1 MFIVMLF
8 MAAAFMIQLALGYF
22 QIRNFTKTYIELRRK
37 GKVAIGRRPGKFRAG
52 TIVLFA
58 VNNKGDILDAKKMQ
72 GVTVFAKFK
81 KLKGFE
87 NKNILSINDND
98 LNNFNKLVRIAVKD
112 AIHNYKV
119 IMNGGEIPE
128 KLSVYRRIITKA
140 ESLLMAK
147 K

>member
-112 AIHNYKV
+112 AINNYKV

-140 ESLLMAK
+140 ENFLMAK

>member
-1 MFIVMLF
+1 MLL

-22 QIRNFTKTYIELRRK
+22 QIRNFAKTYIELRRK

-81 KLKGFE
+81 RLKGFE

-128 KLSVYRRIITKA
+128 KLSVYKRIITKA

>member
-1 MFIVMLF
+1 MFIIMLL

-112 AIHNYKV
+112 AIHNYKA

-128 KLSVYRRIITKA
+128 KLSIYRQITTKA

>member
-1 MFIVMLF
+1 MFIIMLL
-8 MAAAFMIQLALGYF
+8 MAAAFIIQLALGYF

-81 KLKGFE
+81 RLKGFE

-112 AIHNYKV
+112 AINNYKV

-140 ESLLMAK
+140 ENFLMAK

>member
-1 MFIVMLF
+1 
-8 MAAAFMIQLALGYF
+8 MAAAFIIQLALGYF

-81 KLKGFE
+81 RLKGFE

-112 AIHNYKV
+112 AINNYKV

-140 ESLLMAK
+140 ENFLMAK

>member
-1 MFIVMLF
+1 MLL
-8 MAAAFMIQLALGYF
+8 MAAAFVIQLALGYF

-112 AIHNYKV
+112 AIHNYKA

-128 KLSVYRRIITKA
+128 KLSIYRQIITKA

>member
-112 AIHNYKV
+112 AINNYKV

-128 KLSVYRRIITKA
+128 RLSIYRRIITKA

>member
-1 MFIVMLF
+1 
-8 MAAAFMIQLALGYF
+8 
-22 QIRNFTKTYIELRRK
+22 
-37 GKVAIGRRPGKFRAG
+37 VAIGRRPGKFRAG

-81 KLKGFE
+81 RLKGFE

-112 AIHNYKV
+112 AINNYKV

-140 ESLLMAK
+140 ENFLMAK

>member
-112 AIHNYKV
+112 AINNYKV
-119 IMNGGEIPE
+119 IMNGREIPE

-140 ESLLMAK
+140 ENFLMAK

>member
-112 AIHNYKV
+112 AINNYKV
-119 IMNGGEIPE
+119 IMNGREIPE
-128 KLSVYRRIITKA
+128 RLSIYRRIITKA

>member
-58 VNNKGDILDAKKMQ
+58 VNNKGDILDEKKMQ

-112 AIHNYKV
+112 AINNYKV
-119 IMNGGEIPE
+119 IMNGREIPE

-140 ESLLMAK
+140 ENFLMAK

>member
-1 MFIVMLF
+1 MLL

-112 AIHNYKV
+112 AIHNYKA

-128 KLSVYRRIITKA
+128 KLSIYRQITTKA

>member
-98 LNNFNKLVRIAVKD
+98 L
-112 AIHNYKV
+112 
-119 IMNGGEIPE
+119 
-128 KLSVYRRIITKA
+128 
-140 ESLLMAK
+140 
-147 K
+147 

>member
-1 MFIVMLF
+1 MFIIMLL
-8 MAAAFMIQLALGYF
+8 MAAAFVIQLALGYF

-112 AIHNYKV
+112 AIHNYKA

-128 KLSVYRRIITKA
+128 KLSIYRQIITKA